1 VPIQPIHSRSGAR
14 AKEIQ
19 MTAAT
24 TARPDTYEMVFV
36 HNCFRRQF
44 HALPGLVLG
53 VQDGDTGRADTVVGF
68 LTELT
73 AMLHHHH
80 SAEDELMWP
89 LLLERAPMDSAL
101 ILRMEEQHERIAEI
115 YQRAGAQAQVFAASA
130 QARTGQ
136 ELAQTL
142 TDLAAGLDEH
152 LVDEENHIL
161 PLVEDVVTVE
171 EWEALGERGRAGMP
185 KSRQLVYVGFLLQA
199 NTPERGRE
207 FLAHMPAPVRVLWAL
222 VGRRAFARDQRRIY
236 GTDPA

>member
-1 VPIQPIHSRSGAR
+1 
-14 AKEIQ
+14 
-19 MTAAT
+19 MTADV

-53 VQDGDTGRADTVVGF
+53 VPDGDTTRARTVVGF
-68 LTELT
+68 VDELT

-80 SAEDELMWP
+80 GGEDDLMWP

-115 YQRAGAQAQVFAASA
+115 YQQAGALGRVFAASA
-130 QARTGQ
+130 DPTARQ
-136 ELAQTL
+136 ELAQAL

-152 LVDEENHIL
+152 LADEENFVL
-161 PLVEDVVTVE
+161 PLVEDVMTVP
-171 EWEALGERGRAGMP
+171 EWEALNERGRAGMP
-185 KSRQLVYVGFLLQA
+185 KNRQLVYLGFLLQA

-207 FLAHMPAPVRVLWAL
+207 FLANMPLPVRMLWTV
-222 VGRRAFARDQRRIY
+222 VGRGAFARDHRRIY
-236 GTDPA
+236 GTDPVWG